1 MTLGSNRFAAG
12 DIMRFSLSHRR
23 VVIGHSVTV
32 KITAASGEAIARVL
46 TRLDGS
52 KLGDDRLNPSEVQYE
67 RIFERA
73 GGAGPGQEHT
83 LTVSATNDDGETHNA
98 SLRWQDTL

>member
-1 MTLGSNRFAAG
+1 
-12 DIMRFSLSHRR
+12 MRFSLNHRR
-23 VVIGHSVTV
+23 VVIGHSISV
-32 KITAASGEAIARVL
+32 KVVASGSERIVRVL

-52 KLGDDRLNPSEVQYE
+52 KLGEDRLTPGEVQYE

-83 LTVSATNDDGETHNA
+83 LMVSATDADGETRTA

>member
-1 MTLGSNRFAAG
+1 
-12 DIMRFSLSHRR
+12 MRFSLNHRR
-23 VVIGHSVTV
+23 VVIGHSISV
-32 KITAASGEAIARVL
+32 KVVATGSERISRVV

-52 KLGDDRLNPSEVQYE
+52 RLADDRLIPAEVQYE
-67 RIFERA
+67 RIFEQA

-83 LTVSATNDDGETHNA
+83 LIVSGTDADGETRTA